1 MYIANTQMK
10 GILAKLEKKYSCDLY
25 CLKYDARMIV
35 LFTLFIYMN
44 KFEIITFFKKIIFH
58 VNKKLFSS

>member
-35 LFTLFIYMN
+35 LFTLFIYIN
-44 KFEIITFFKKIIFH
+44 GTSLATFK
-58 VNKKLFSS
+58 NLFNV